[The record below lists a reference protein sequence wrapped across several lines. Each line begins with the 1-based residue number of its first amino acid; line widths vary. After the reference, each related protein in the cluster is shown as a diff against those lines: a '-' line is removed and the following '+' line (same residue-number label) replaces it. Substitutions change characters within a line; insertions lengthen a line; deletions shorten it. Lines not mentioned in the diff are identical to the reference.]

1 MKLTKISLLLAF
13 PFTLAICAGHVKAD
27 SVTTTA
33 DPATTL
39 VATQPA
45 TDSTVPTVSATTDQN
60 LTTPTDSENQSSDSK
75 NESDAYIGA
84 DSAAVASD
92 AAQSL
97 VVPETDTATQTTKPD
112 TAGDHTTTE
121 QATVRAVNETS
132 SPDLAEATA
141 EAQTPAISDAS
152 TATQTTTSD
161 TADDHTIV
169 DQETVRAVN
178 ETSSSN
184 LADATTDV
192 SAATVTD
199 SGSQPLA
206 SETSDAEQADD
217 QDIIPETGTW
227 TFYAPF
233 YARAAAEA
241 SAEVV
246 TTYEAGDVIDY
257 TGTVVAGGDIWLKN
271 QSAAGIDQYTAVL
284 TESGGGIGTSIIPL
298 SGNWTFH
305 ATYYGYAAA
314 DTTSEKLA
322 TYQDGDEI
330 HYTGTKVGENKIW
343 IEYKPTSGATQ
354 YIAVLTDA
362 GKSIATSILPMTG
375 SWTFYAPFY
384 GYASASITAD
394 RLDTYHANQIIQ
406 YTGLTVAENKIWL
419 EYQPA
424 NSAMQYIAVL
434 TEGGAEIATSLL
446 PLSGDWSFDDTF
458 YGYSETATT
467 SDVLATYQAGD
478 KIHFTGVK
486 VANQLIWLEYQP
498 TTGSTEYIAV
508 LKNTG
513 ETVPTSIIPMFGQWT
528 FDMPCKA
535 YSALDLAATVTKEYQ
550 IGESIDYT
558 SIVKE
563 SNYIWLVAVVDGVT
577 QYLPILTNDA

>member
-1 MKLTKISLLLAF
+1 MKLTKISLLLAC

-27 SVTTTA
+27 SVITTV

-60 LTTPTDSENQSSDSK
+60 LTTATESANQSNYSENESVTNDVVDSSV
-75 NESDAYIGA
+75 
-84 DSAAVASD
+84 VASD
-92 AAQSL
+92 AAQSP
-97 VVPETDTATQTTKPD
+97 VVPETNTATQTTTPD
-112 TAGDHTTTE
+112 TASDHATTE
-121 QATVRAVNETS
+121 QETGS
-132 SPDLAEATA
+132 SDLAEATA

-152 TATQTTTSD
+152 AATQTTTPD
-161 TADDHTIV
+161 TTDDHTATE
-169 DQETVRAVN
+169 QETVRAVN
-178 ETSSSN
+178 ETSSSD
-184 LADATTDV
+184 LDDVTTDV
-192 SAATVTD
+192 SVATGTD

-206 SETSDAEQADD
+206 SETSDTEQAAAAD
-217 QDIIPETGTW
+217 QDIIPETGSW
-227 TFYAPF
+227 TFHAPF

-241 SAEVV
+241 SAEVL

-271 QSAAGIDQYTAVL
+271 QSVTGIDQYTAVL
-284 TESGGGIGTSIIPL
+284 TASGGGIGTSIIPL

-322 TYQDGDEI
+322 TYHDGDEI

-362 GKSIATSILPMTG
+362 GKSIPTSILPMTG

-394 RLDTYHANQIIQ
+394 CLDTYHANQIIQ

-535 YSALDLAATVTKEYQ
+535 YSALDLAATVIKEYQ